1 MGVNSNYKRLALYA
15 AGTVAVYAL
24 IKLLVLSG
32 FINPYWQRVLDQSM
46 IVAIGALGL
55 SVIFGISGQFSIG
68 HAAFYGIGAYTAGL
82 VTKSL
87 GGEAAAFLAAL
98 VAGVLMAALVAFL
111 IGLPVLR
118 LTSDYL
124 GIATL
129 GFGVICKVGF
139 DNANKVIPAMGGA
152 TGMTGVPQVAD
163 FDWIFL
169 FFILSIVLARNFV
182 QSAQG
187 RSCMALR
194 EDEVAANVIGINIF
208 RYKML
213 AFVFGC
219 GLAGLAGA
227 LYAHR
232 YPFLHP
238 SNFDFLPS
246 VDFLIIVVLGG
257 MGSLTGTVVTAIGWV
272 FLLEVLR
279 AVLGMA
285 FMDWRGVIYALILVV
300 TILVRRQGLFGN
312 KEYGF
317 LAPRVFKAKEG
328 PNATVKG

>member
-1 MGVNSNYKRLALYA
+1 MGVNNNLKKLALYA
-15 AGTVAVYAL
+15 GGVVVVYVL
-24 IKLLVLSG
+24 VKLLVLSG
-32 FINPYWQRVLDQSM
+32 FINPYWQRVLDQALIM
-46 IVAIGALGL
+46 TIGALGL

-68 HAAFYGIGAYTAGL
+68 HAAFYGIGAYSAGL
-82 VTKSL
+82 VSKSL
-87 GGEAAAFLAAL
+87 GGDTVSFLAAL
-98 VAGVLMAALVAFL
+98 VVGMFMAALVAFL

-129 GFGVICKVGF
+129 GFGIICKVGF

-152 TGMTGVPQVAD
+152 TGMTGVPQVAS

-169 FFILSIVLARNFV
+169 FFILSVILARNFV

-208 RYKML
+208 RFKML

-257 MGSLTGTVVTAIGWV
+257 MGSLTGTIVTAIGWV

-285 FMDWRGVIYALILVV
+285 FMDWRGVIYALILVI
-300 TILVRRQGLFGN
+300 TILVRRQGIFGN

-317 LAPRVFKAKEG
+317 LAPRVFKEG
-328 PNATVKG
+328 RNATVKS

>member
-1 MGVNSNYKRLALYA
+1 MGVNSNLKRLALYA
-15 AGTVAVYAL
+15 AGTLAVYAL
-24 IKLLVLSG
+24 VKFLAMSG
-32 FINPYWQRVLDQSM
+32 LINPYWQRVLDQSL
-46 IVAIGALGL
+46 IIAIGALGL

-82 VTKSL
+82 VTKSF
-87 GGEAAAFLAAL
+87 GGDAAAFLAAL
-98 VAGVLMAALVAFL
+98 VAGVFLAALVALL

-169 FFILSIVLARNFV
+169 FFVLSIILARNFV
-182 QSAQG
+182 HSAPG

-208 RYKML
+208 RYKMV

-238 SNFDFLPS
+238 SSFDFLPS

-285 FMDWRGVIYALILVV
+285 FMDWRGVIYALILVI

-317 LAPRVFKAKEG
+317 LAPIVFKAKEG
-328 PNATVKG
+328 RNAAVKG

>member
-98 VAGVLMAALVAFL
+98 VAGVFMAALVAFL
-111 IGLPVLR
+111 FGLPVLR